1 LIDRRAAW
9 RSLAVAALLFAGA
22 PSTVLHA
29 QTAGEAPGR
38 QTPQPGKEMTRAL
51 GVTVPEN
58 NSATVRMMSLS
69 KGTRLAFAMQSR
81 EPLWV
86 VFLDEDNF
94 KRYPNGSTALL
105 TARLAP
111 GLSFGLQVP
120 EAGNYYLVL
129 DNREQATPNK
139 VQMELRATL
148 PPGAKPAREPKPLLQ
163 QY

>member
-1 LIDRRAAW
+1 M
-9 RSLAVAALLFAGA
+9 S
-22 PSTVLHA
+22 
-29 QTAGEAPGR
+29 
-38 QTPQPGKEMTRAL
+38 RAL
-51 GVTVPEN
+51 AVTVPES

-69 KGTRLAFAMQSR
+69 KGTRLAFAMQSQ

-111 GLSFGLQVP
+111 ALSFGVQVP
-120 EAGNYYLVL
+120 AAGNYYLVL
-129 DNREQATPNK
+129 DNREQAAPNK
-139 VQMELRATL
+139 VRMQLRATL
-148 PPGAKPAREPKPLLQ
+148 PPGAKASGEPKPLLQ